1 MIRENYIDVS
11 GRHERTRSQKKTQQ
25 NAILEEI
32 PKPEFLKILEEV
44 TKSKLDL

>member
-1 MIRENYIDVS
+1 MCPDDTNEP
-11 GRHERTRSQKKTQQ
+11 GRKKKNQQ

-44 TKSKLDL
+44 TNSKLDL